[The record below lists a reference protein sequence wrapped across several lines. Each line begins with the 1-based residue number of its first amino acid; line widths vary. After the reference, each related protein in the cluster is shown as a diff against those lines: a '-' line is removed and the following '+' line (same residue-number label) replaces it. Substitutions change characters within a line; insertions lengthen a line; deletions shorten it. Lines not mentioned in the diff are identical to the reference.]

1 MNSMSYSPTGVFAT
15 HSGPK
20 IAAIASIVQTC
31 RRLDVNL
38 RDYLRDVLPKL
49 GEWPISRVGELTRTH
64 GKPRK
69 PRKPDILAFYP
80 PRTCRPKRS

>member
-20 IAAIASIVQTC
+20 IAAVASIVQTC

-49 GEWPISRVGELTRTH
+49 GEWPSPGIAIGSRSGA
-64 GKPRK
+64 PQW
-69 PRKPDILAFYP
+69 
-80 PRTCRPKRS
+80 S